1 MDLRRRR
8 GLISI
13 AMALPVLAWAAIPA
27 GAAQGL
33 TLTTAFPAVT
43 VSPGTKVSFDLKV
56 DTTAPARINLAVEGV
71 PASWSAELH
80 GGGFVVDAVQTD
92 GKAAA
97 DVRLDVDVP
106 ADATGT
112 TRITVV
118 ASDSTSREVLP
129 LEIKVEAAAGGQ
141 VTMDTQI
148 KDRIGP
154 ADATYTFSLAI
165 HNDTEEDLVYTVA
178 GTGPPGWT
186 VKAEPTGQTQ
196 AASATVNAGAV
207 GNVTVTVNAAEDVA
221 AGTYPVNVVAT
232 VGSQQLTQ
240 ELSVEITGSYELAF
254 PASQVLSARGPA
266 GGATEQTFTIAN
278 TGTAPVT
285 AVKLTATKPTNW
297 QVTFAPETIESI
309 AAGSTAE
316 VKVTFTPAGEAIA
329 GDYSLTIDARGAE
342 ASADTSVRFTVET
355 SILGAII
362 GGALILAAIGG
373 LYWVFR
379 RYGRR

>member
-1 MDLRRRR
+1 VDLRRRR

-13 AMALPVLAWAAIPA
+13 AMALPLLASWAVPA

-56 DTTAPARINLAVEGV
+56 DTSAPARINLALNGV
-71 PASWSAELH
+71 PAAWSAELH
-80 GGGFVVDAVQTD
+80 GGGFVVDAVATD
-92 GKAAA
+92 GKTPAE
-97 DVRLDVDVP
+97 VRLDIDVP

-118 ASDSTSREVLP
+118 ASDSTSREELP
-129 LEIKVEAAAGGQ
+129 LEIKVEAAAGGE

-148 KDRIGP
+148 KDRRGP
-154 ADATYTFSLAI
+154 AGSTYTFSLSI
-165 HNDTEEDLVYTVA
+165 HNDTEEDLVYTVT
-178 GTGPPGWT
+178 GTGPVGWNVT
-186 VKAEPTGQTQ
+186 AEPTGQTQ

-207 GNVTVTVNAAEDVA
+207 ASVTVTVKPPEDAV
-221 AGTYPVNVVAT
+221 AGTYPVSAVAT
-232 VGSQQLTQ
+232 IGSQQLTQ
-240 ELSVEITGSYELAF
+240 DLSVEITGSYGLSF
-254 PASQVLSARGPA
+254 PSSQLLSARGPA
-266 GGATEQTFTIAN
+266 GGATEQTFSITN

-285 AVKLTATKPTNW
+285 AVAMTVTKPTGW
-297 QVTFAPETIESI
+297 EVTFDQETIDSI
-309 AAGSTAE
+309 AAGETKD
-316 VKVTFTPAGEAIA
+316 VKVTFKPAGDAIA
-329 GDYSLTIDARGAE
+329 GDYSLTLNARGKE
-342 ASADTSVRFTVET
+342 ASTDADIRFTVET
-355 SILGAII
+355 SLLGAII